1 MSQSTL
7 IQFKTHAVKVTQYT
21 DSGRVTCFK
30 FDNQK
35 CDIECFEDYDQA
47 ADYILEPF
55 PIFHY
60 AVVVRD

>member
-1 MSQSTL
+1 MSLVTVM
-7 IQFKTHAVKVTQYT
+7 QFKTHAVKVTHHT
-21 DSGRVTCFK
+21 ATGRVICFK

-55 PIFHY
+55 PIYHY
-60 AVVVRD
+60 EVVVRE